1 MKMNIHRS
9 MVNFLDS
16 STLRAKDL
24 HLLQTLYLI
33 VICYMGLVLK
43 LADYKVSVKEKRDLL
58 KDPQIGQ
65 GIFSLISTV
74 LPALISLLTQK

>member
-1 MKMNIHRS
+1 MNIHRS

-58 KDPQIGQ
+58 KDPQIGK

-74 LPALISLLTQK
+74 LPALISLLTKK